1 MLMAVLVVT
10 EACDCDYHSGGCT
23 ISSPASPGNA
33 CKCVYKGGWSCSGFE
48 IGCSDLNNHYCNN
61 PDKSQ
66 SACNLGGGDCGG
78 Y

>member
-1 MLMAVLVVT
+1 MLMTVLVVT

-23 ISSPASPGNA
+23 ISKPASPGNA
-33 CKCVYKGGWSCSGFE
+33 CKCVYKGFLTCSGFE
-48 IGCSDLNNHYCNN
+48 IGCSDKNNAYCNN